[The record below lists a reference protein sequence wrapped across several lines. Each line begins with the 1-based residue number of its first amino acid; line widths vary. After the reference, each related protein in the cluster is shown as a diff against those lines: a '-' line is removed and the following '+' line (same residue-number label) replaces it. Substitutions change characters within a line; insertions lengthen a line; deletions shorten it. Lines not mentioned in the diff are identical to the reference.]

1 MTNRFLSIFHL
12 VNQIKRE
19 LKDQLDSQVYRD
31 QKENG
36 ALQEVTVEMISMS
49 DKKEKLVLME
59 DQENQ
64 AKKVYQDH
72 QDMKV
77 REDKWGKWD
86 HEAVLVSRQ
95 KDQEEIQE

>member
-12 VNQIKRE
+12 INQIKRE
-19 LKDQLDSQVYRD
+19 LKDRVDSRVYRD
-31 QKENG
+31 QKGSG
-36 ALQEVTVEMISMS
+36 APQEVTVEMISMS

-72 QDMKV
+72 LDMKV
-77 REDKWGKWD
+77 RGDKWVKWD
-86 HEAVLVSRQ
+86 HEAGLVTRQ